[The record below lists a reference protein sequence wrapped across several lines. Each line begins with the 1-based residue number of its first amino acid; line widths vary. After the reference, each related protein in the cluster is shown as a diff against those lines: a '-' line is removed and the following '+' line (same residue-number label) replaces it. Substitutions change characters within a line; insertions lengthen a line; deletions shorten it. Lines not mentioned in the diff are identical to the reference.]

1 MLKRKGKFVKV
12 KASSVQE
19 AKSIAGARNPDYVPV
34 SAIQRRVVYKEYMVR
49 MRPRK
54 RRK

>member
-1 MLKRKGKFVKV
+1 MSKRKGKYVKV
-12 KASSVQE
+12 KARNAQE
-19 AKSIAGARNPDYVPV
+19 AKSIAGARNANYVPV
-34 SAIQRRVVYKEYMVR
+34 DAIQRRVVYKEYMVR